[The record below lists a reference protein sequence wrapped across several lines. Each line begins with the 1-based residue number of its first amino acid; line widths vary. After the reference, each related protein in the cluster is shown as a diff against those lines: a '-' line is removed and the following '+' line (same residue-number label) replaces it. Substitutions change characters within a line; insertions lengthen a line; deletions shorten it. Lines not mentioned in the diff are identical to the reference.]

1 MPEAHDAL
9 GVQAVP
15 DAPGAL
21 ESLLDLLDLER
32 IERDI
37 FRGRSRS
44 SLVPRVFGGQV
55 AAQALVAAGRTVPED
70 RLAHSLHAYFLRP
83 GDPGAPI
90 VYSVDR
96 IRDGRSFTT
105 RRVVAVQHGQP
116 IFHLSASFQAYEE
129 GLDHQADMPAAPDP
143 ETLPTAGEMLPR
155 HLPEDVARRLIEARA
170 AVDLRYADT
179 PPWGSA
185 GEPREPRSQV
195 WFRTN
200 GKLADDPLLHVCL
213 ATYVSDMT
221 LLDSVL
227 LAHGRGGWAVG
238 DVVGASLDHAMWFH
252 RPFRADEWL
261 LYDQE
266 SPSSGGGR
274 GLGQA
279 RIWTRDGKLAIS
291 VIQEGV
297 VRVPRS

>member
-1 MPEAHDAL
+1 MDNAL
-9 GVQAVP
+9 R
-15 DAPGAL
+15 
-21 ESLLDLLDLER
+21 SLLDLLDLER
-32 IERDI
+32 IEEDI
-37 FRGRSRS
+37 FRGASRPS
-44 SLVPRVFGGQV
+44 VVPRVFGGQV
-55 AAQALVAAGRTVPED
+55 AAQALVAATRTVPDD
-70 RLAHSLHAYFLRP
+70 RLAHSLHAYFLRA

-90 VYSVDR
+90 VYTVDR

-116 IFHLSASFQAYEE
+116 VFHLSASFQVYEE
-129 GLDHQADMPAAPDP
+129 GLEHQEPMPLAPDP
-143 ETLPTAGEMLPR
+143 ETLPTAAEMLPR
-155 HLPEDVARRLIEARA
+155 YAHLFRDPEVARRLAQARG
-170 AVDLRYADT
+170 AVDLRYVNE
-179 PPWGSA
+179 PPYATA
-185 GEPREPRSQV
+185 GQRPREARSQV

-200 GKLADDPLLHVCL
+200 GKLDGELDQPMLHICL

-266 SPSSGGGR
+266 SPTAQGGR
-274 GLGQA
+274 GLGKG
-279 RIWTRDGKLAIS
+279 RIFTADGQLAVS

-297 VRVPRS
+297 VRIPRD

>member
-1 MPEAHDAL
+1 MN
-9 GVQAVP
+9 Q
-15 DAPGAL
+15 AL
-21 ESLLDLLDLER
+21 EALLDLLDLER
-32 IERDI
+32 IEEDI
-37 FRGRSRS
+37 FRGVSRS
-44 SLVPRVFGGQV
+44 ALVPRVFGGQV
-55 AAQALVAAGRTVPED
+55 AAQALVAAGRTVPDD
-70 RLAHSLHAYFLRP
+70 RPAHSLHAYFLRP

-90 VYSVDR
+90 VYTVDR

-116 IFHLSASFQAYEE
+116 IFHLSASFQTYEE
-129 GLDHQADMPAAPDP
+129 GLEHQEQMPPALDP
-143 ETLPTAGEMLPR
+143 ETLPTAAETLPR
-155 HLPEDVARRLIEARA
+155 HLPAHVAERLLETRA
-170 AVDLRYADT
+170 AVDLRYADE
-179 PPWGSA
+179 PPWATVGQ
-185 GEPREPRSQV
+185 PREPRSQV
-195 WFRTN
+195 WFRAN
-200 GKLADDPLLHVCL
+200 GKLADYASDPLLHVCL

-266 SPSSGGGR
+266 SPSSSGGR

-279 RIWTRDGKLAIS
+279 RIWTQDGRLAVT

-297 VRVPRS
+297 IRVPR

>member
-1 MPEAHDAL
+1 MSQAL
-9 GVQAVP
+9 Q
-15 DAPGAL
+15 
-21 ESLLDLLDLER
+21 ELLDLLDLEQ
-32 IERDI
+32 IEENI
-37 FRGRSRS
+37 FRGSSRS
-44 SLVPRVFGGQV
+44 AVVPRVFGGQV

-70 RLAHSLHAYFLRP
+70 RPAHSLHAYFLRP

-90 VYSVDR
+90 VYTVDR

-105 RRVVAVQHGQP
+105 RRVVAVQHGKP
-116 IFHLSASFQAYEE
+116 IFHLSASFQTYEE
-129 GLDHQADMPAAPDP
+129 GLDHQEPMPASPDP
-143 ETLPTAGEMLPR
+143 ETLPTSEERLRGYA
-155 HLPEDVARRLIEARA
+155 HLDPEVVDRFLEARA
-170 AVDLRYADT
+170 AVDLRYVDE
-179 PPWGSA
+179 PPYGRF
-185 GEPREPRSQV
+185 GEPRGPHSQV

-200 GKLADDPLLHVCL
+200 GKLADDPLLHVVL

-261 LYDQE
+261 LYDQQ
-266 SPSSGGGR
+266 SPSAHGGR

-279 RIWTRDGKLAIS
+279 RIYTEDGRLAVS

-297 VRVPRS
+297 VRVPR

>member
-1 MPEAHDAL
+1 M
-9 GVQAVP
+9 P
-15 DAPGAL
+15 DAPTAL
-21 ESLLDLLDLER
+21 DDLLDLLDLER
-32 IERDI
+32 IEQDI
-37 FRGRSRS
+37 FRGESRPS
-44 SLVPRVFGGQV
+44 IVPRVFGGQV
-55 AAQALVAAGRTVPED
+55 AAQALVAAGRTVPAD
-70 RLAHSLHAYFLRP
+70 RLAHSLHAYFLRA

-90 VYSVDR
+90 VYTVDR

-116 IFHLSASFQAYEE
+116 IFHLSASFQTYEE
-129 GLDHQADMPAAPDP
+129 GLDHQVEMPPAPDP
-143 ETLPTAGEMLPR
+143 ESLPTPAEMLPR
-155 HLPEDVARRLIEARA
+155 HLPREVADRLIEARA
-170 AVDLRYADT
+170 AVDLRYAET
-179 PPWGSA
+179 PPWGTV
-185 GEPREPRSQV
+185 GQPREPRSQV

-200 GKLADDPLLHVCL
+200 GKLADDPLLHVVL

-266 SPSSGGGR
+266 SPTSSGGR

-279 RIWTRDGKLAIS
+279 RIFTQDGRLAIS

-297 VRVPRS
+297 VRVPRG